1 MASGNEENEHIPTLE
16 ELGQLKMEM
25 FAASDR
31 FRQVIAKERSNQEQ
45 ENRVKTL
52 ETLKKEVLDMSD
64 KFDYF
69 VCLMLRDEK
78 VTSEDISQNR
88 AKPAKTSKVNSV
100 NSFIQNNSP
109 DSSMEEDFMVDV
121 ASLR

>member
-78 VTSEDISQNR
+78 VTSEDISVKQ
-88 AKPAKTSKVNSV
+88 AKPAKASKVNSV